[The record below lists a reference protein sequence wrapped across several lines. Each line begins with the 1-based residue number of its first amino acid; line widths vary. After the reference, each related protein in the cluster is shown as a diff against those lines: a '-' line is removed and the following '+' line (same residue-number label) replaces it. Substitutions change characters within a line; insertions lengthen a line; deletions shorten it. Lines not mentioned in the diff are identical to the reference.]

1 MNVEQFS
8 LSLVEPLSTASGTIE
23 RREGVVVHGTAVGAE
38 GVGEATP
45 LPPWTEDLVDCRA
58 ALAAAPDDLDAAHR
72 TVDPE
77 ETPAAAHG
85 IELARVDAH
94 TRAAG
99 VPLST
104 RLGDG
109 RSVGRVPVNAIL
121 GDGAA
126 DATAGGAHAA
136 VRAGFPAVKVKV
148 GARTVEADADRL
160 AAARKAVG
168 PDVEL
173 RADANGAYDGE
184 AEARAALEAFADSD
198 PAYVEQPVPAEA
210 VETIRSLA
218 DAPVPVA
225 IDETAARL
233 PMPSLLS
240 DPPAA
245 VVVLKP
251 MAMGG
256 PLRTAVA
263 AASLR
268 EHGVRPVVTTTVD
281 AVHARTAAVHVAAT
295 LPDPPAC
302 GLATAGMLAED
313 LAEDP
318 APVEDGHVE
327 VPSAPGNLPADHGH
341 HGGVT

>member
-1 MNVEQFS
+1 MNVEPFA
-8 LSLVEPLSTASGTIE
+8 LELAEPLSTAEGTVD
-23 RREGVVVHGTAVGAE
+23 RREGLLVRGEAVGAA

-45 LPPWTEDLVDCRA
+45 LPPWTEDRVDCRA
-58 ALAAAPDDLDAAHR
+58 ALAAVPDDLDAAHR
-72 TVDPE
+72 AVDPE
-77 ETPAAAHG
+77 ATPAAAHG

-99 VPLST
+99 VPLSA

-109 RSVGRVPVNAIL
+109 RTVDAVPVNATL

-136 VRAGFPAVKVKV
+136 VQAGFQAVKVKV
-148 GARTVEADADRL
+148 GARSVEADADRL
-160 AAARKAVG
+160 AAVRKAIG
-168 PDVEL
+168 AEVEL
-173 RADANGAYDGE
+173 RADANGAYE
-184 AEARAALEAFADSD
+184 SENEARVALAAFAESD
-198 PAYVEQPVPAEA
+198 PAYVEQPVPADD
-210 VETIRSLA
+210 VETVRSLA
-218 DAPVPVA
+218 DAPVTVA
-225 IDETAARL
+225 VDETAAAL
-233 PMPSLLS
+233 PMQSLLA
-240 DPPAA
+240 DPPAE

-268 EHGVRPVVTTTVD
+268 EQGVRPVVTTTID

-295 LPDPPAC
+295 LPDTPAC

-313 LAEDP
+313 LEPDP
-318 APVEDGHVE
+318 APVEDGHVA
-327 VPSAPGNLPADHGH
+327 VPTGPGNLGRADA
-341 HGGVT
+341 